1 MRSDPR
7 DILTV
12 TAERSLIWCRHCD
25 RPESD
30 AVLLSCS
37 SLHAMEIIAPM
48 EQELGKPVLA
58 SNQFGLWG
66 SLRALGI
73 PDKYPELGSLFC
85 L

>member
-1 MRSDPR
+1 
-7 DILTV
+7 
-12 TAERSLIWCRHCD
+12 
-25 RPESD
+25 
-30 AVLLSCS
+30 
-37 SLHAMEIIAPM
+37 MEIIAPM
-48 EQELGKPVLA
+48 ERELGKPVLA